1 MTLTIIISIIT
12 SILLILSILFFPR
25 IKIGKFAI
33 GTYWVIALVGAIMM
47 IVTNRVSI
55 SSIIDGLLTKTS
67 INPLKILCLF
77 ISMTILSIF
86 LDEVGF
92 FKHMANIVCMKAKK
106 SQFKLFLYLYILT
119 SILTVFT
126 SNDIIILTFTP
137 FICYFA
143 KNTKINPI
151 PYLIGEFVA
160 ANTWSMML
168 VIGNPT
174 NIYLA
179 QSFNI
184 GFLDYFLV
192 MALPT
197 LVSGF
202 VAFVLLYLV
211 FRKYLKEEIVVSSY
225 EEIHENKFLLITGLI
240 HLGLCTILLAISNY
254 IGLEMW
260 YITLGFAISLLTIIT
275 IYKII
280 HHEKDTEVEE
290 TIIRAPWTLIPFVL
304 SMFVIVLALKENGL
318 TKILGEFFGNNYLVI
333 KYGVSSFISANI
345 INNIPMSL
353 FFTEIINSVEA
364 INKGAIFASIVGSNI
379 GAFLTPIGALAGIM
393 WMSILKRQGVEM
405 SFFSFT
411 KYGVIIGVPTI
422 LSCLGVLYLILL

>member
-1 MTLTIIISIIT
+1 MILTILVAAIT
-12 SILLILSILFFPR
+12 CITLIASILFFPR
-25 IKIGKFAI
+25 IRIKKFAF
-33 GTYWVIALVGAIMM
+33 GTYWVVSLVGAVLMLL
-47 IVTNRVSI
+47 TSRVSFTTVI
-55 SSIIDGLLTKTS
+55 TSLTAQDS

-92 FKHMANIVCMKAKK
+92 FKHMANIVCKKAGHN
-106 SQFKLFLYLYILT
+106 QIKLFLYLYILT
-119 SILTVFT
+119 SVLTVFT

-151 PYLIGEFVA
+151 PYLVGEFVA

-174 NIYLA
+174 NIYIA

-184 GFLDYFLV
+184 DFLSYLKV
-192 MALPT
+192 MIIPT
-197 LVSGF
+197 LTSGII
-202 VAFVLLYLV
+202 ASLVLLLL
-211 FRKYLKEEIVVSSY
+211 FHKMLREPIEECSY
-225 EEIHENKFLLITGLI
+225 EEVHENKFLLITGLI
-240 HLGLCTILLAISNY
+240 HLGLCTIFLAISNY

-260 YITLGFAISLLTIIT
+260 YISLGFAISLLLIIS

-304 SMFVIVLALKENGL
+304 SMFVIVLALKQNGVTDAL
-318 TKILGEFFGNNYLVI
+318 TKLLGNNLYEL
-333 KYGVSSFISANI
+333 KYGLSSFVCANI

-353 FFTEIINSVEA
+353 FFTEMMESTNTVQNS
-364 INKGAIFASIVGSNI
+364 AIFATIIGSNI
-379 GAFLTPIGALAGIM
+379 GAYLTPIGALAGIM
-393 WMSILKRQGVEM
+393 WMSILKKQGVEM
-405 SFFSFT
+405 TFLKFT
-411 KYGVIIGVPTI
+411 EYGFIIGIPTI
-422 LSCLGVLYLILL
+422 LAAILTLMLVI

>member
-1 MTLTIIISIIT
+1 MVLSIIIASITCIT
-12 SILLILSILFFPR
+12 LISSVLFFPR
-25 IKIGKFAI
+25 IKIRNFGI
-33 GTYWVIALVGAIMM
+33 GTYWVVALVGASLM
-47 IVTNRVSI
+47 IITSRVSI
-55 SSIIDGLLTKTS
+55 EAVFNGLTTDDA

-92 FKHMANIVCMKAKK
+92 FKHLANIVCKKAGKN
-106 SQFKLFLYLYILT
+106 QIKLLLYLYILT
-119 SILTVFT
+119 SILTIFT

-151 PYLIGEFVA
+151 PYLVSEFIA

-174 NIYLA
+174 NIYIA

-184 GFLDYFLV
+184 TFLEYLKV
-192 MALPT
+192 MVFPT
-197 LVSGF
+197 IAGGIVAFILVS
-202 VAFVLLYLV
+202 LV
-211 FRKYLKEEIVVSSY
+211 FHRSLNNKIEECSY

-240 HLGLCTILLAISNY
+240 HLGLCTILLAISSY

-260 YITLGFAISLLTIIT
+260 YITLGIAISLLLIIS
-275 IYKII
+275 IYKMI

-304 SMFVIVLALKENGL
+304 SMFVIVLALKENGVT
-318 TKILGEFFGNNYLVI
+318 TKLGELLGVNGYIINYGL
-333 KYGVSSFISANI
+333 SSFLCANI

-353 FFTEIINSVEA
+353 FFTEILNSIGTTQV
-364 INKGAIFASIVGSNI
+364 GAIYATIIGSNI

-393 WMSILKRQGVEM
+393 WMSILKKQNIEM
-405 SFFSFT
+405 SFMKFT
-411 KYGVIIGVPTI
+411 KYGFIIGVPTI
-422 LSCLGVLYLILL
+422 LASLLVLMLVI

>member
-1 MTLTIIISIIT
+1 MVLSIIIASITCIT
-12 SILLILSILFFPR
+12 LILSILFFPR
-25 IKIGKFAI
+25 IKIGRIGI
-33 GTYWVIALVGAIMM
+33 GTYWIVALIGATLM
-47 IVTNRVSI
+47 IVTARVSL
-55 SSIIDGLLTKTS
+55 SSVFSGLTS
-67 INPLKILCLF
+67 SDAINPLKILCLF

-92 FKHMANIVCMKAKK
+92 FKHMANIVCKKAG
-106 SQFKLFLYLYILT
+106 SNQIKLFLYLYILT
-119 SILTVFT
+119 SILTIFT

-151 PYLIGEFVA
+151 PYLVGEFIA

-174 NIYLA
+174 NIYIA

-184 GFLDYFLV
+184 NFLSYLKV
-192 MALPT
+192 MVLPT
-197 LVSGF
+197 I
-202 VAFVLLYLV
+202 VAGVTASIILLLI
-211 FRKYLKEEIVVSSY
+211 FHKDLKEPISECSY
-225 EEIHENKFLLITGLI
+225 EEVRENKFLLITGLI
-240 HLGLCTILLAISNY
+240 HLGLCTILLAISSY

-260 YITLGFAISLLTIIT
+260 YITLAFAMSLLLIIS

-304 SMFVIVLALKENGL
+304 SMFVIVLALKENDV
-318 TKILGEFFGNNYLVI
+318 TNQLGHLLGNSGYEI
-333 KYGVSSFISANI
+333 KYGLSSFVCANI

-353 FFTEIINSVEA
+353 FFTEILKGLEA
-364 INKGAIFASIVGSNI
+364 VSTGAIFATIIGSNI

-393 WMSILKRQGVEM
+393 WMSILKKQNVKM
-405 SFFSFT
+405 SFLDFT
-411 KYGVIIGVPTI
+411 KYGIIVGVPTI
-422 LSCLGVLYLILL
+422 LLALVMLIIVL

>member
-1 MTLTIIISIIT
+1 MALSIIIASITCIT
-12 SILLILSILFFPR
+12 LISSVLFFPR
-25 IKIGKFAI
+25 IRIKNFGI
-33 GTYWVIALVGAIMM
+33 GTYWVVALVGASLM
-47 IVTNRVSI
+47 IVTSRVTLSTVF
-55 SSIIDGLLTKTS
+55 SGLTTDDA

-92 FKHMANIVCMKAKK
+92 FKHLANIVCKKAGKN
-106 SQFKLFLYLYILT
+106 QIKLLLYLYILT
-119 SILTVFT
+119 SILTIFT
-126 SNDIIILTFTP
+126 SDIIILTFTP

-151 PYLIGEFVA
+151 PYLVSEFIA

-174 NIYLA
+174 NIYIA

-184 GFLDYFLV
+184 TFLEYLKV
-192 MALPT
+192 MVFPT
-197 LVSGF
+197 IAGGIVAFILVS
-202 VAFVLLYLV
+202 LV
-211 FRKYLKEEIVVSSY
+211 FHRSLNNKIEECSY

-240 HLGLCTILLAISNY
+240 HLGLCTILLAISSY

-260 YITLGFAISLLTIIT
+260 YITLGFAISLLLIIS

-304 SMFVIVLALKENGL
+304 SMFVIVLALKENGV
-318 TKILGEFFGNNYLVI
+318 TIKLGELLGVNGYIINYGL
-333 KYGVSSFISANI
+333 SSFLCANI

-353 FFTEIINSVEA
+353 FFTEILNSIGATQV
-364 INKGAIFASIVGSNI
+364 GAIYATIIGSNI

-393 WMSILKRQGVEM
+393 WMSILKKQNIEM
-405 SFFSFT
+405 SFIKFT
-411 KYGVIIGVPTI
+411 KYGIIIGIPTI
-422 LSCLGVLYLILL
+422 LASLLVLMLVI